1 MKRVAVI
8 GGGASG
14 CIAACFAAGGGNSV
28 VLFEKQKKLG
38 RKVLVS
44 GNGRCNI
51 TNRNL
56 SAGCYHGGNPL
67 FVNNVFSRFG
77 LDETMDFFK
86 SIGLPLVEEKN
97 GKMFPASLQSASV
110 MRIFEYEL
118 GRRGIEARTHR
129 RIEAIQSTGSGYTL
143 VTSGREAEEF
153 DAVILAAGSCA
164 NPPSGG
170 SRDGYELARQ
180 MKHTVRE
187 PFPAILPVTI
197 PLKIIHR
204 LQGVKWDC
212 ATRVTMGKKTLAS
225 SEGELLFTAYGIS
238 GPASLEISRAV
249 NETVLRGQS
258 PQIVIDLFP
267 GRGEKELGDVIGM
280 LWADGSRSAALS
292 LTGIL
297 KSPMPDVLLRMAGID
312 PAAPVGQLGKEMRG
326 ALARVL
332 KGLTLEPGKPR
343 GFDEAV
349 VAAGGVDTD
358 EVDPATLESRRAKRL
373 YITGELLDIDGDSG
387 GYNLQF
393 AWSTGALAGL
403 AQH

>member
-56 SAGCYHGGNPL
+56 SAGCYHGGNPR

-77 LDETMDFFK
+77 FDETVDFFK
-86 SIGLPLVEEKN
+86 SIGLPLAEEKN

-118 GRRGIEARTHR
+118 GRRGVEVRTHR
-129 RIEAIQSTGSGYTL
+129 RIEAIRPTGSGYTL
-143 VTSGREAEEF
+143 VTAGHEAEEF

-249 NETVLRGQS
+249 NETVLRGQL

-267 GRGEKELGDVIGM
+267 GRGEKELEDVIGM

-297 KSPMPDVLLRMAGID
+297 KSPMPDVLLRMAGIN

-358 EVDPATLESRRAKRL
+358 EVNPATMESRRAKRL